1 MSNCERA
8 RPIPLDPP
16 VINAIGDDIVYIL
29 LENDLFGDAN
39 PINDQPWS

>member
-1 MSNCERA
+1 LMSNSDSA

-29 LENDLFGDAN
+29 KKMIFSAMQ
-39 PINDQPWS
+39 IQ